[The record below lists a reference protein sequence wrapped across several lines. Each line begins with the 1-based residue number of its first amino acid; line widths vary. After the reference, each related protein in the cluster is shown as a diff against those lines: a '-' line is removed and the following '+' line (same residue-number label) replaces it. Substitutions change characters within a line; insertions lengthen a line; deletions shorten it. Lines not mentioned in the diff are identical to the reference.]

1 MNRRGLLCWALTLL
15 FLCDLAMPLSPGAF
29 QFEPE
34 QSIEAARRVSSVRAA
49 VAKLPP
55 LPHRFPV

>member
-1 MNRRGLLCWALTLL
+1 LLCWALTLL